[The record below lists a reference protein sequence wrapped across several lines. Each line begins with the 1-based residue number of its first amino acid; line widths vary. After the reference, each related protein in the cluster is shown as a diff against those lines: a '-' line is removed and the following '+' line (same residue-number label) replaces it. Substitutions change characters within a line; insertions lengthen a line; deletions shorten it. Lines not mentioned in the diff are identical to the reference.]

1 MEFQLFCFLF
11 EKNKS
16 ISKVKA
22 HLQAVWSE
30 CCFPLKYCWVFVYC
44 QTSAHPPKLEFSFL
58 GNSKNSLN
66 IGCFN
71 RNKQHQVIV
80 QLQDGV
86 QNTTIVSYN
95 NVRSFSSVFPHFDI
109 YYSAITVSDFTIHIC
124 HLPGNPIV
132 DVTYLK
138 RRNIL
143 LFPWLIDH
151 YYPKSD

>member
-71 RNKQHQVIV
+71 RNKKHQVIV

-95 NVRSFSSVFPHFDI
+95 NVLFLQ
-109 YYSAITVSDFTIHIC
+109 
-124 HLPGNPIV
+124 LPLILIFIIPQSLFL
-132 DVTYLK
+132 T
-138 RRNIL
+138 L
-143 LFPWLIDH
+143 LFTFVIYQEIQLWM
-151 YYPKSD
+151 